1 MSAVASD
8 NDRWLCESAAGL
20 ESDFEDVSK
29 LDDDGNADDMEA
41 VEKVELL
48 GDRIPGSLL
57 LLSFSST
64 VALFELE
71 DRVQDA
77 KAARCSGKQPC
88 RVSLSLQA
96 SGFKSIR
103 KRMKRQTSINGSSSV
118 SVTVL
123 PPAVRSYIR

>member
-8 NDRWLCESAAGL
+8 NERWLCERAAGL
-20 ESDFEDVSK
+20 ESDFEEVSK
-29 LDDDGNADDMEA
+29 LDDDGRADDMEA

-48 GDRIPGSLL
+48 GDRSAGSLL
-57 LLSFSST
+57 SLSFSSA
-64 VALFELE
+64 VALFEPE

-96 SGFKSIR
+96 SEFNSIR
-103 KRMKRQTSINGSSSV
+103 KRMKRQT
-118 SVTVL
+118 
-123 PPAVRSYIR
+123 